1 MAVTYNNVW
10 WDYVMDPLRD
20 SFISEFNYGKI
31 YVAPDIKHQD
41 PFSIRMWSEGAET
54 VSYNAKEWVKMYN
67 TRISLYAIE
76 KNPSEAFYKQFTN
89 DIERV
94 YQLLFEKKGISTTIS
109 SGSGSVSSSVTHNY
123 YDGVVESMEI
133 NNLTDE
139 ESDIPGLNSCTF
151 EFNVT
156 LSRTT

>member
-41 PFSIRMWSEGAET
+41 PFSIRMWSDGAET

-123 YDGVVESMEI
+123 YDGVVDNIEI
-133 NNLTDE
+133 NSFEGIE
-139 ESDIPGLNSCTF
+139 EEIEGLNVARF
-151 EFNVT
+151 EFSCKI
-156 LSRTT
+156 SRPS